1 MQARCGG
8 HRRRGRTPVRR
19 TGCRTAAATCWLA
32 MRWRAPAAQPPPWA
46 WSTHRGLPRPCSRRR
61 RLAPRPPAPPTAA
74 TSASSSVSP
83 RQIRCP
89 SASTRGGQD
98 RFHRGD
104 PRPLPMH
111 LDLVI
116 EVASVST
123 PARGWPARWTW
134 RCGAG
139 ASPPARR
146 RLRVLLRLP
155 GGKTNQWYPA
165 IYENTIAVEPWA
177 RRRRPTISWPTRR
190 SAECGSSARLPRTSR
205 SSCTSRPAPPTHRIT
220 CPPRGR
226 QVPGQVRS
234 GLGPGTR
241 GDLRSS
247 TGARRHP
254 CRPRTHRPP

>member
-61 RLAPRPPAPPTAA
+61 RPAPRPPAPPTAA

-123 PARGWPARWTW
+123 PARGWPARWAW
-134 RCGAG
+134 RCGG
-139 ASPPARR
+139 G
-146 RLRVLLRLP
+146 RL
-155 GGKTNQWYPA
+155 A
-165 IYENTIAVEPWA
+165 A
-177 RRRRPTISWPTRR
+177 
-190 SAECGSSARLPRTSR
+190 
-205 SSCTSRPAPPTHRIT
+205 RPAAASSTSTASWGQDQPVVPRHLREHY
-220 CPPRGR
+220 RGR
-226 QVPGQVRS
+226 AV
-234 GLGPGTR
+234 GTPEEAYHFMADKAI
-241 GDLRSS
+241 G
-247 TGARRHP
+247 
-254 CRPRTHRPP
+254 